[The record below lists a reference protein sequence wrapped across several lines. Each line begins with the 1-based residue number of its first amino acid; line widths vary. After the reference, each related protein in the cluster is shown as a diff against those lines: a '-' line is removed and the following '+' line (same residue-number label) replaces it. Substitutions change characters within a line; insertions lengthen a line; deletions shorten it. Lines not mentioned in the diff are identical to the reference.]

1 MYKED
6 LKFWILR
13 GIRMDDK
20 FKGYINTVRDYLKK
34 KPDKGLPF
42 IKINQGNNKIQH
54 ENPMLNEYINFLR
67 ECNGADFGT
76 VLLFSWDELPEEE
89 SRLRWFEQDWH
100 LWGLGDI
107 KNWICIGVTLT
118 DEVIALNKNNGSIHL
133 FYHGPPPEHVRVL
146 GNSFNEF
153 LENHIFGIK
162 YLEIAY
168 EKDEWYQVLEDLHF
182 I

>member
-1 MYKED
+1 LYKED

-67 ECNGADFGT
+67 ECNGAAFGS
-76 VLLFSWDELPEEE
+76 VLLFSWDELSEEE
-89 SRLRWFEQDWH
+89 WRLR
-100 LWGLGDI
+100 GLDNI
-107 KNWICIGVTLT
+107 KNWICIGVTLS
-118 DEVIALNKNNGSIHL
+118 DEAIALNKNDGSIHL
-133 FYHGPPPEHVRVL
+133 FYHGPPFEHVRVL
-146 GNSFNEF
+146 GKSFNEF
-153 LENHIFGIK
+153 LEDYIFGIK

-168 EKDEWYQVLEDLHF
+168 EKDEWYQVLEDLHY